1 MSKWLSRMGHML
13 SCKEASRLI
22 SRAQDEELAP
32 LRRFMLKMHLRACDG
47 CTRFKAQLAF
57 LREAMQRYRA

>member
-1 MSKWLSRMGHML
+1 ML
-13 SCKEASRLI
+13 SCKEASRLV
-22 SRAQDEELAP
+22 SRMQDEDLPP